1 MRRLD
6 PGMGHAKEGR
16 VDMSRKAIAY
26 VSDVILGRTGEV
38 IRRSAQRELLRQYAE
53 ENDIEIV
60 AWFEDEVYNEDILS
74 RPGIQQLL
82 GCEKECDCV
91 LVERVWALSR
101 QWPMLRGFLKALELH
116 GRQLESAT
124 LLWDCVSQQCR
135 KFSGGEKPAF
145 QPPAEPAPIADSK
158 SKRVRKP
165 KRLNFLVL
173 KPHGEKA

>member
-1 MRRLD
+1 
-6 PGMGHAKEGR
+6 
-16 VDMSRKAIAY
+16 MSRKAIAY

-74 RPGIQQLL
+74 RPGIQRLL
-82 GCEKECDCV
+82 GCEEECDCV

-101 QWPMLRGFLKALELH
+101 QWPTLRGFLKALEQH

-135 KFSGGEKPAF
+135 NFARGERRV
-145 QPPAEPAPIADSK
+145 PAPVADPLPVAP
-158 SKRVRKP
+158 SKRGRVHKP
-165 KRLNFLVL
+165 KRLHFLVP
-173 KPHGEKA
+173 KPEAGPQ